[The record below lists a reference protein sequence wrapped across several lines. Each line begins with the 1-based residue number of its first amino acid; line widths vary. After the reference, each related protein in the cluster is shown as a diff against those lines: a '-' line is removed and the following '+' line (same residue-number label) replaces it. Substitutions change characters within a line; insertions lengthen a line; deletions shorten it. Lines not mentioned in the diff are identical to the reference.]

1 MGYPTVALAALL
13 TSLPNAP
20 VSADEAKVPDALP
33 GVWALVST
41 EDASRTD
48 RGDDNCRM
56 SIRPDGDVV
65 LKIGELTTNTGKIV
79 AARADNANHIDF
91 KFKTGVVLG
100 VYERQGDRLVI
111 CCDREANGRPTSLRP
126 KGTQWR
132 ETWRIV
138 RELAG
143 PCVQP

>member
-1 MGYPTVALAALL
+1 
-13 TSLPNAP
+13 
-20 VSADEAKVPDALP
+20 
-33 GVWALVST
+33 
-41 EDASRTD
+41 
-48 RGDDNCRM
+48 M

-79 AARADNANHIDF
+79 AARVDNTHHIDF

-111 CCDREANGRPTSLRP
+111 CCDHEAKGRPNSLRP

-138 RELAG
+138 TEPAG